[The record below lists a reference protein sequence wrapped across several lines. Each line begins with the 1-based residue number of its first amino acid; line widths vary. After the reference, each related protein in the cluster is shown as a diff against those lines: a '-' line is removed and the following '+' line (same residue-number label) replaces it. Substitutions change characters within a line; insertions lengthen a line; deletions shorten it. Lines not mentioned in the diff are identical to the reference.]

1 MSTHEPG
8 SETQDLESVVSADGT
23 RIACEVFGEGPPV
36 IFVTGMLSDRTSLAE
51 LARNVAGGATSVIF
65 DRRGRGDS
73 EAGGAYAVER
83 EIEDVAALAGLSDV
97 PPILFGHSSGAGL
110 AIEAAAS
117 GLPLSGLILYEPPY
131 GPDDADSRAE
141 SAAFAQGIEAKLA
154 AGDRSGAVADFFEAM
169 GLPPEAVK
177 AMATDPDNIARAPTM
192 AHDFAVMGQITRGGM
207 VPKDLLA
214 RIGVPTL
221 VLTGEESPEFFT
233 AIAAEVTAALP
244 QGSIATVPQADHAA
258 RSDRL
263 PGMVLGF
270 LASLAR
276 EAG

>member
-1 MSTHEPG
+1 MSTNDAG

-23 RIACEVFGEGPPV
+23 RIAYEAFGKGPLV

-51 LARNVAGGATSVIF
+51 LARDVAGGATSVIF

-73 EAGGAYAVER
+73 EAGSAYAVER
-83 EIEDVAALAGLSDV
+83 EVEDVAALAGLSDV

-117 GLPLSGLILYEPPY
+117 GLLLSGLILYEPPY

-141 SAAFAQGIEAKLA
+141 SASFAREIEAKLA
-154 AGDRSGAVADFFEAM
+154 AGDRSGAVGGFFEAM

-177 AMATDPDNIARAPTM
+177 ALATDPDNIARAPTM
-192 AHDFAVMGQITRGGM
+192 AHDFAVMGQITRGGV
-207 VPKDLLA
+207 VPKDLLK
-214 RIGVPTL
+214 RITVPAL
-221 VLTGEESPEFFT
+221 VLTGEESPEFFA
-233 AIAAEVTAALP
+233 AIAAEVAEALP
-244 QGSIATVPQADHAA
+244 QGSLATVPQADHAA

-263 PGMVLGF
+263 PGIVLGF
-270 LASLAR
+270 LAGLAR
-276 EAG
+276 EAR

>member
-1 MSTHEPG
+1 MTRNQPG
-8 SETQDLESVVSADGT
+8 SETQDVGRVVSADGT
-23 RIACEVFGEGPPV
+23 QIAFQVFGEGPPV

-51 LARNVAGGATSVIF
+51 LARDIAGGATSVIF

-73 EAGGAYAVER
+73 EAGGTYAVGR
-83 EIEDVAALAGLSDV
+83 EVEDVAALAGLFEV

-117 GLPLSGLILYEPPY
+117 GRPLSGLILYEPPY
-131 GPDDADSRAE
+131 GSDDADSRAD
-141 SAAFAQGIEAKLA
+141 SAAFAQEIEAKLA
-154 AGDRSGAVADFFEAM
+154 AGDRSGAVSDFFEAM

-192 AHDFAVMGQITRGGM
+192 AHDFAVMGQITRGGV
-207 VPKDLLA
+207 VPKDLLK
-214 RIGVPTL
+214 RITVPTL

-233 AIAAEVTAALP
+233 AIAAEVAEALP
-244 QGSIATVPQADHAA
+244 QGSLATVPQADHAA

-263 PGMVLGF
+263 PGIVLGF